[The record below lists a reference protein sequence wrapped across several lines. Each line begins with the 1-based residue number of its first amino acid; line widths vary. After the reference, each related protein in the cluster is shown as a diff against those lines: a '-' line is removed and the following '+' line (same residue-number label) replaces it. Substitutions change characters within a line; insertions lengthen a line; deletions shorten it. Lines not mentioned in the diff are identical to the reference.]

1 MSSSSLSLQCI
12 GHNMGAHHDRGTTGC
27 ASGYNYGFRGVTS
40 SYRSI
45 LAYSCR
51 TDQCDNNPY
60 SGCTR
65 LPFFSNPTL
74 TFDGKDMGNSLT
86 DNARVINE
94 NALYIAGQLP
104 PAGPVV
110 PTNPPTP
117 PVSSVFYMSKVYID
131 RNHLFSSYQH
141 IIYILT
147 RPFCYIVSSFIKST
161 AHICT
166 RTYKPTNH
174 CKPYSLPY
182 TTSKFYIK

>member
-1 MSSSSLSLQCI
+1 
-12 GHNMGAHHDRGTTGC
+12 MGAQHDRGTTGC

-117 PVSSVFYMSKVYID
+117 PVSVIYMSKVYID
-131 RNHLFSSYQH
+131 MKSSLLIVSAYH
-141 IIYILT
+141 IYTYTSILLYCFIIYKIYSPHL
-147 RPFCYIVSSFIKST
+147 
-161 AHICT
+161 H
-166 RTYKPTNH
+166 
-174 CKPYSLPY
+174 PYLQTHQPLQTLLPSLHHQ
-182 TTSKFYIK
+182 

>member
-1 MSSSSLSLQCI
+1 MYVFFSLPSIYI

-27 ASGYNYGFRGVTS
+27 NSGYNYGFRGVTS

-117 PVSSVFYMSKVYID
+117 PVSSVFYICQKCTLTEITSSHRISISYIYLHVHFVILFH
-131 RNHLFSSYQH
+131 HL
-141 IIYILT
+141 
-147 RPFCYIVSSFIKST
+147 
-161 AHICT
+161 
-166 RTYKPTNH
+166 
-174 CKPYSLPY
+174 
-182 TTSKFYIK
+182 

>member
-1 MSSSSLSLQCI
+1 MYVFFSLSLQCI
-12 GHNMGAHHDRGTTGC
+12 GHNMGAQHDRGTTGC

-117 PVSSVFYMSKVYID
+117 PVSVIYMSKVSSRIISYISCTD
-131 RNHLFSSYQH
+131 ECHCSLFSLVTCH
-141 IIYILT
+141 LIAHHWWT
-147 RPFCYIVSSFIKST
+147 RSRRS
-161 AHICT
+161 
-166 RTYKPTNH
+166 
-174 CKPYSLPY
+174 
-182 TTSKFYIK
+182 

>member
-1 MSSSSLSLQCI
+1 
-12 GHNMGAHHDRGTTGC
+12 MGAHHDRGTTGC
-27 ASGYNYGFRGVTS
+27 NSGYNYGFRGVTS

-117 PVSSVFYMSKVYID
+117 PVSSVFYINDMK
-131 RNHLFSSYQH
+131 
-141 IIYILT
+141 
-147 RPFCYIVSSFIKST
+147 
-161 AHICT
+161 
-166 RTYKPTNH
+166 
-174 CKPYSLPY
+174 
-182 TTSKFYIK
+182 

>member
-1 MSSSSLSLQCI
+1 MCCISLLLLSSSFFLSFDTHINVCLLLSPFNVYI

-117 PVSSVFYMSKVYID
+117 PVSSVFYMS
-131 RNHLFSSYQH
+131 
-141 IIYILT
+141 
-147 RPFCYIVSSFIKST
+147 IVDFDT
-161 AHICT
+161 
-166 RTYKPTNH
+166 
-174 CKPYSLPY
+174 
-182 TTSKFYIK
+182 

>member
-1 MSSSSLSLQCI
+1 
-12 GHNMGAHHDRGTTGC
+12 MGAHHDRGTTGC

-94 NALYIAGQLP
+94 NALYVAGQLP

-117 PVSSVFYMSKVYID
+117 PVSV
-131 RNHLFSSYQH
+131 
-141 IIYILT
+141 IY
-147 RPFCYIVSSFIKST
+147 VKS
-161 AHICT
+161 
-166 RTYKPTNH
+166 RY
-174 CKPYSLPY
+174 
-182 TTSKFYIK
+182 